1 MSKKINIYHQL
12 NAIYNELL
20 NMNEDSIN
28 EIVEMLKKINF
39 EAVVEY
45 YNTNNEL
52 DDMDLFTCRKIIQI
66 LQFIY
71 NNTDIVPPISDQN
84 YDILY
89 QIYHKTDNIKFSNQ

>member
-45 YNTNNEL
+45 YNSNN
-52 DDMDLFTCRKIIQI
+52 K
-66 LQFIY
+66 
-71 NNTDIVPPISDQN
+71 
-84 YDILY
+84 
-89 QIYHKTDNIKFSNQ
+89 